1 MRGVNQF
8 QCKNEAKLK
17 KSFMEFSSISSGIK
31 LILCLVPLLSIVGA
45 QGESKWSWSSNN
57 RNSIAD
63 SSDRLIDRRKYESL
77 EDLR

>member
-1 MRGVNQF
+1 
-8 QCKNEAKLK
+8 
-17 KSFMEFSSISSGIK
+17 MEFSSISLGIK

-57 RNSIAD
+57 RNSINAD
-63 SSDRLIDRRKYESL
+63 SSDRLIDRRKYESI